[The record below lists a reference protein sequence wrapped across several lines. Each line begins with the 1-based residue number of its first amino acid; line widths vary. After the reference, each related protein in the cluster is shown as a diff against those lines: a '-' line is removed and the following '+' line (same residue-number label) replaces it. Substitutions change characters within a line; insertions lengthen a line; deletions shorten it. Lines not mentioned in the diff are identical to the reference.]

1 MIGHLSLEKSC
12 RVRYERIKRAPSQK
26 SLWTSSQKS
35 FWTKIHKFNE
45 NFGRY
50 KCPNWLLEIILLE
63 LNQRIKM
70 DMLEK
75 NYERKVKK
83 IIVKIIKDGNTN
95 LLLKFLNEG
104 IYMPKN
110 VVIDTLI
117 NTDTLTW
124 NQDYL
129 DGLNLPKDFI
139 ISNLWIDAIGKGWQ
153 QRRKN

>member
-1 MIGHLSLEKSC
+1 
-12 RVRYERIKRAPSQK
+12 
-26 SLWTSSQKS
+26 
-35 FWTKIHKFNE
+35 
-45 NFGRY
+45 
-50 KCPNWLLEIILLE
+50 
-63 LNQRIKM
+63 
-70 DMLEK
+70 MLEK

-104 IYMPKN
+104 IYMPEN

-139 ISNLWIDAIGKGWQ
+139 ISNLWIDAIWKRLGSKDAKIRNIVENRFINNKIFEKDIVKHFAPGISSIKSQ
-153 QRRKN
+153 EQSNYLHKLIDFHPKIF

>member
-1 MIGHLSLEKSC
+1 MSHFTTSDLRFEKCNLCGSDRNNHEHFIPFIEQNNDRAFKFREELG

-26 SLWTSSQKS
+26 SLWASSQKS

-70 DMLEK
+70 DILEK

-95 LLLKFLNEG
+95 L
-104 IYMPKN
+104 Y
-110 VVIDTLI
+110 
-117 NTDTLTW
+117 
-124 NQDYL
+124 
-129 DGLNLPKDFI
+129 
-139 ISNLWIDAIGKGWQ
+139 
-153 QRRKN
+153 